1 MPSILTALSWLGG
14 LSWPVLGSL
23 LPGLSPKLMMAL
35 AAMLVALVVVGGPAG
50 AVWLHMHGK
59 QREAVNVANMHC
71 ELRIAESARVSAA
84 KLTQLLDTIK
94 TGEDAAEDPKSKAEE
109 LAACKKSKLCREN
122 AK

>member
-1 MPSILTALSWLGG
+1 MFTVLSWLGR

-23 LPGLSPKLMMAL
+23 LPGMSPALMMAL
-35 AAMLVALVVVGGPAG
+35 AGSLVALVAVAGPAA

-59 QREAVNVANMHC
+59 QREAVALADARC
-71 ELRIAESARVSAA
+71 EIRIAESARVSAA

-94 TGEDAAEDPKSKAEE
+94 TGEDAAEEPKSRAEE
-109 LAACKKSKLCREN
+109 LAACRKSRLCREH